1 MDRLL
6 QTVGGSL
13 VGIRSGAL
21 EPFALMGHNIIYL
34 EHKGMFTPERHA
46 SWQGNIPYNRL
57 VITNTTGYLKGNT
70 ELKLKNLIQQNL
82 SRVVI
87 ERNKT
92 EVGRALIR
100 SAEETIGSIIDDV
113 HDGQISGK
121 ELQLLIAMTETS
133 DTAID
138 TAKKIWPEEVALC
151 VR

>member
-1 MDRLL
+1 
-6 QTVGGSL
+6 
-13 VGIRSGAL
+13 
-21 EPFALMGHNIIYL
+21 
-34 EHKGMFTPERHA
+34 
-46 SWQGNIPYNRL
+46 
-57 VITNTTGYLKGNT
+57 LKGNT

-133 DTAID
+133 DTAIG
-138 TAKKIWPEEVALC
+138 TAKKNMARRGCTVREVA
-151 VR
+151 VKSFSG